1 MIRILGGDSRG
12 RRLAVPKGHG
22 IRPSSVRVREAVF
35 DRLQNGGL
43 DPPLAGARFLDVFAG
58 TGAVGLEA
66 LSRGASLARF
76 IERDREA
83 LAVLRRN
90 VGTAGQILA
99 RDAAAPG
106 AAPGGHDIAYL
117 DPPFGSVLWM
127 PAVAAL
133 AAGGWLV
140 PGALV
145 VLETSHREE
154 VEVPGLI
161 DRRRYGGSAVAFV
174 RHGAVEWE
182 SGNGGGADP
191 MGVGNNGDGPTV
203 PSVRGMA

>member
-1 MIRILGGDSRG
+1 MIRILGGDRRG

-22 IRPSSVRVREAVF
+22 VRPSSARVREAVF
-35 DRLQNGGL
+35 ERLQHGGL
-43 DPPLAGARFLDVFAG
+43 GPPLADARFLDVFAG

-90 VGTAGQILA
+90 VGADGEILV
-99 RDAAAPG
+99 RDATAPG
-106 AAPGGHDIAYL
+106 TAPGGHDIAYL
-117 DPPFGSVLWM
+117 DPPFGSGLWG

-133 AAGGWLV
+133 TAGGWLV

-145 VLETSHREE
+145 VLETSYREE
-154 VEVPGLI
+154 VQVPGLM
-161 DRRRYGGSAVAFV
+161 DRRRYGGSTVAFV

-182 SGNGGGADP
+182 WENGIRTDP
-191 MGVGNNGDGPTV
+191 SARSAIRTT
-203 PSVRGMA
+203 R